1 MVPQFDGE
9 GGIDEGGV
17 RKEFF
22 RLLVSQLFDAKY
34 CMRACLR
41 PWSFDP
47 VSGMFTYEPE
57 VHQYCFSQ
65 DSLEN
70 TSEFELIGIVNLCC
84 FITPCPL
91 LACV

>member
-1 MVPQFDGE
+1 MIHVVVDFVIAVFMVPQFDGE

-41 PWSFDP
+41 PSSFDP

-57 VHQYCFSQ
+57 ASFASRRTRSKTPA
-65 DSLEN
+65 SL
-70 TSEFELIGIVNLCC
+70 SLS
-84 FITPCPL
+84 
-91 LACV
+91 AS